1 MKRLVRTYINSIQNE
16 QRLERESLRLAQVQR
31 EYEAQLRR
39 VRSRRMVLPDLRSH
53 DGREVLQP
61 HVLDPKAP
69 WHGLEAAHSGI
80 PGVISDEEK
89 KYYEYVSR
97 FYSGAGAAVE
107 LGPWLGC
114 STWHLLRG
122 LEKNPAFSS
131 QKLVVFD
138 DFIWRSWWMDEK
150 VEAKD
155 RVGPF
160 ASFRPVF
167 ERYTASFAG
176 RMDVRQ
182 RKIANAEGN
191 EHLSPLDWTDGPIE
205 LLLVDCG
212 RTIHVN
218 QSWYDRLSPHFIPN
232 RTLVMM
238 QDWRTFFE
246 LPARHYNQPKQF
258 TDGLGGALELV
269 HELEDAGLATFLFRG
284 KSSAG

>member
-1 MKRLVRTYINSIQNE
+1 MKRLVQAYVTSIQSE
-16 QRLERESLRLAQVQR
+16 QRLERESLRLAKIHR

-39 VRSRRMVLPDLRSH
+39 VRSRKLVLPDLRSQ
-53 DGREVLQP
+53 DGREALRP
-61 HVLDPKAP
+61 YVLDPKAP
-69 WHGLEAAHSGI
+69 WHSLETSHSGI
-80 PGVISDEEK
+80 PGVISEEEK
-89 KYYEYVSR
+89 KYDEYVSR

-122 LEKNPAFSS
+122 LTKNPAFSGR
-131 QKLVVFD
+131 KLVVFD
-138 DFIWRSWWMDEK
+138 DFIWRSWWMDSK
-150 VEAKD
+150 VEEKD

-167 ERYTASFAG
+167 ERYTASLAHL
-176 RMDVRQ
+176 MDVRQ
-182 RKIANAEGN
+182 CKIANAEGN
-191 EHLSPLDWTDGPIE
+191 EHLPALSWNDGPIE

-218 QSWYDRLSPHFIPN
+218 QAWYDALSPHFIPN

-238 QDWRTFFE
+238 QDWRTYFE
-246 LPARHYNQPKQF
+246 LPARHINQTKQF

-284 KSSAG
+284 KSAAR